1 MNFTDIF
8 IRRPVLASVVSLLIL
23 VIGIRSFGSLQVLA
37 YPKTENGIVTVT
49 TSFPGADPDAL
60 AGFITTPI
68 EQAVAQANGI
78 DYMTS
83 TSANNTSTITVNLRQ
98 NYDTAKAAAEIN
110 IKVNSVLNQLPAGAL
125 QPTITVKV
133 GQTTD
138 AMYLGF
144 SSKVLGTNQ
153 ITDYLQ
159 RVVQPRLQAVPG
171 VQTAELLGAEY
182 FALRAWLDP
191 KKLAGYGLTAADV
204 ATALSANDYI
214 SAIGNTKGQM
224 VQVTL
229 VSTTNLHTLEEFK
242 NLVIKQVNGSNIRL
256 SDVATVELG
265 SDSYEANVAFDGR
278 KGVFVGIQVAPSAN
292 LLTVANGIKAVFPDI
307 KAQLPQEL
315 NGIIVYDST
324 DYVNS
329 SIREVASTLIE
340 ALVIVMLVIF
350 AFLGSPRS
358 VVIPIVAI
366 PLSLVGTFAIMLA
379 LGFSI
384 NLLTLLALV
393 LAIGLVVDDAI
404 IVVEN
409 VNRHLEQG
417 MAPVPA
423 AALAARELGGPIIAM
438 TVVLLAVFLPIG
450 FQGGLTGALF
460 VEFAFTLA
468 GAVTVS
474 AIIALTLSPMMCSKL
489 LKPHQPDAQDWESR
503 LVRSIDSRFGRV
515 RSWYQRRL
523 ENTLRYTPVTAL
535 FVVLILGSIY
545 YLYGHSKSELA
556 PQEDQGFVLMQP
568 TFAPNASLQQK
579 ILNDQAIFD
588 LLTETVHPQ
597 HIFQID
603 SPAQSITG
611 MALQPLGQ
619 RKMSSNEIQ
628 QMVQQKTGSLAGARI
643 AVFQPP
649 SLPGGAIGL
658 PIQFAIQTTDP
669 PSRLF
674 EVSSAFLDAARKSQK
689 FAFIDSDLKIDQP
702 QSVIHIDREKAAQ
715 LGLTMTQIGSALGN
729 LLGGGY
735 VNYFS
740 MDTRSYKVI
749 PQVNRV
755 SRLNVDEVLKYPI
768 ATIGGVP
775 IPLSTIATITSE
787 TVPESLNHFQQV
799 SAATLSGVTLP
810 FVSLDDGIKELQQI
824 AKKTLPSNY
833 SIDYGGQARQYVQES
848 GGIMVTF
855 ALAIIIVFLSLAA
868 LFESFRDPFVIL
880 ISVPMSIA
888 GALIFI
894 ALGINDVTI
903 NIYTEVGL
911 VTLMG
916 LISKHGILI
925 VEVANA
931 QQELGK
937 SKYEAIVEA
946 AGERLRP
953 ILMTTAAM
961 VLGVIPLVFAS
972 GAGAASRFAIGLV
985 ISTGLAIGTL
995 FTLFVV
1001 PGVYMLV
1008 GADHA
1013 KRRTPDPTAELGAQA
1028 PSLGTR

>member
-1 MNFTDIF
+1 VNFTDIF

-23 VIGIRSFGSLQVLA
+23 VIGIRSFSSLQVLA

-98 NYDTAKAAAEIN
+98 NYDTSKAAAEIN

-144 SSKVLGTNQ
+144 SSATLGTNQ

-191 KKLAGYGLTAADV
+191 KKLAGYGLSASDV
-204 ATALSANDYI
+204 ATALSANDYV

-265 SDSYEANVAFDGR
+265 ADSYEANVAFDGR
-278 KGVFVGIQVAPSAN
+278 KGVFIGIQVAPSAN

-307 KAQLPQEL
+307 KAQLPHEL

-329 SIREVASTLIE
+329 SIHEVATTLIE

-358 VVIPIVAI
+358 VLIPVVAI

-417 MAPVPA
+417 MAPIPA
-423 AALAARELGGPIIAM
+423 AAQAARELAGPIVAM

-474 AIIALTLSPMMCSKL
+474 AVIALTLSPMMCSKL
-489 LKPHQPDAQDWESR
+489 LKPHQPNAQDWESR
-503 LVRSIDSRFGRV
+503 LVRAIDTRFGKI
-515 RSWYQRRL
+515 RSGYQRL
-523 ENTLRYTPVTAL
+523 LQSTLRYTPVIAV
-535 FVVLILGSIY
+535 FVVLILFSIVF
-545 YLYGHSKSELA
+545 LYRSAHSELA

-579 ILNDQAIFD
+579 ILNDKAVFD
-588 LLTETVHPQ
+588 LVTSTIHPD
-597 HIFQID
+597 HVFQID

-611 MALQPLGQ
+611 MALQPLGP

-628 QMVQQKTGSLAGARI
+628 QLLQQKTGSLAGARI

-669 PSRLF
+669 PARLF
-674 EVSSAFLDAARKSQK
+674 EVSSAFLDKARKSGM

-702 QSVIHIDREKAAQ
+702 QSVINIDREKAAQ
-715 LGLTMTQIGSALGN
+715 LGLTMNQVGSALGS

-755 SRLNVDEVLKYPI
+755 SRLNVDDILKYPI
-768 ATIGGVP
+768 ATIGGVS
-775 IPLSTIATITSE
+775 IPLSTIATVTSE

-799 SAATLSGVTLP
+799 TAATMSGVTLP
-810 FVSLDDGIKELQQI
+810 FVSLDDGIKKLQEI
-824 AKKTLPSNY
+824 AKETLPSNY
-833 SIDYGGQARQYVQES
+833 TIDYGGQARQYVQES

-894 ALGINDVTI
+894 ALGVHGVTI

-937 SKYEAIVEA
+937 SKYEAILEA

-972 GAGAASRFAIGLV
+972 GAGAASRFAIGLT
-985 ISTGLAIGTL
+985 ISTGLAIGTM

-1008 GADHA
+1008 GADHSLRN
-1013 KRRTPDPTAELGAQA
+1013 KESLDGATQA
-1028 PSLGTR
+1028 QGI